1 MVFLGG
7 LLTLKFYTSMSIV
20 FVKMTKS
27 LNMIYE
33 DSVADQKERKEKE
46 KTGLAEALK
55 RLCSRL

>member
-20 FVKMTKS
+20 FVKVTKS
-27 LNMIYE
+27 LNMIYN
-33 DSVADQKERKEKE
+33 DSVADQKEKEKK

-55 RLCSRL
+55 R